1 MIVTMTWRLLKV
13 ENEMSESE
21 VVKALTEQYEQKLK
35 EQKEEYEKKL
45 ADQKKDYTETIKTI
59 LTTGARRTDDV
70 PPEPKEEN
78 EEETITAN
86 LRKKFGIDK

>member
-1 MIVTMTWRLLKV
+1 
-13 ENEMSESE
+13 MSESE

-59 LTTGARRTDDV
+59 LTTGAVRQPDV
-70 PPEPKEEN
+70 PEPQEEN
-78 EEETITAN
+78 EEDIALAN
-86 LRKKFGIDK
+86 LRKKFKITK

>member
-1 MIVTMTWRLLKV
+1 M
-13 ENEMSESE
+13 ENDMSESE

-59 LTTGARRTDDV
+59 LTTGAVRQPDA
-70 PPEPKEEN
+70 PEPQ
-78 EEETITAN
+78 EEESEEDIALAN
-86 LRKKFGIDK
+86 LRKKFKITK

>member
-1 MIVTMTWRLLKV
+1 M
-13 ENEMSESE
+13 ENEMNESE

-59 LTTGARRTDDV
+59 LTTGARQAKDV
-70 PPEPKEEN
+70 PDEPVVESEED
-78 EEETITAN
+78 IALAN
-86 LRKKFGIDK
+86 LRKKFKITK

>member
-1 MIVTMTWRLLKV
+1 M
-13 ENEMSESE
+13 ENEPKESE

-45 ADQKKDYTETIKTI
+45 EEVKKDYTETIKTI
-59 LTTGARRTDDV
+59 LTTGARRVDDV
-70 PPEPKEEN
+70 PPEPEEEN

-86 LRKKFGIDK
+86 LRKKFRLDK